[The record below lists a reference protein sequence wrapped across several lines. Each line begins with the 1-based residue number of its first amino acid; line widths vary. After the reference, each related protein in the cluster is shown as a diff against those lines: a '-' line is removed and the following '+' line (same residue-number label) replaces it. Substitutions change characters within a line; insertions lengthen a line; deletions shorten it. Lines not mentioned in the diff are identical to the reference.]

1 MRNLFLFF
9 FLSFFTLLSFG
20 QTLKRIDAPKGG
32 GITKE
37 QKQQQKND
45 STFFGN
51 DREITVE
58 LDGKT
63 HYKDYKIITFSR
75 DTLIIDTTL
84 TMKKDY
90 KFNYL
95 RKDVFELMPFQ
106 NQGQTYN
113 RLGYDFTDA
122 SFIPKMGM
130 SAKHYNFKEIEDIKY
145 YQVPTPTSEL
155 MWRSGM
161 QQGQAVDAFVTMNK
175 SPQFN
180 FSFAFNGLRS
190 LGRYRESLS
199 SHGNF
204 RMTMSY
210 NTKNERYYIRGHLA
224 SHKIKNEEN
233 GGLTPQSIELF
244 ESGDGDYTDRG
255 RLDVNFSDAENILR
269 GKRYHIEHDY
279 KFFKVK
285 DSVSEP
291 TNLKIGHVFSY
302 ETKHYEYTQTA
313 NALLGDAYDTQIN
326 DDTGL
331 RTMSNTVFLDIDSP
345 FVLGNLRAK
354 TNYYSYNHYF
364 NGQVNLTNETIDPL
378 IKGNALSLGAD
389 WNAKVKNFS
398 LSADVSTIVTGT
410 IKGNS
415 LVAAATYQTDSV
427 FSVTAKLTN
436 ISKMPDFNYIH
447 FQSDYVDY
455 NWQNTDF
462 NNEKIS
468 SLGLEFKS
476 DKWVDASASI
486 TRIENYTYFDSI
498 SKPQQANKTVSYLK
512 VKVHKALTFKK
523 FTLDNTMMYQ
533 NIASGADY
541 LRVPEFVTR
550 NTLYYRNHLFKNKP
564 LLLETGITF
573 KYFSEYKMNAYDPLL
588 SEFYLQDANYG
599 GFPMF
604 DFFVNAQVRRTRFF
618 FKLENITSSFT
629 GRNYYSAP
637 LNPYRDFTVR
647 FGLVWNFFI

>member
-1 MRNLFLFF
+1 MRNLLLFF
-9 FLSFFTLLSFG
+9 FLAFFTLISFG
-20 QTLKRIDAPKGG
+20 QKLS
-32 GITKE
+32 KE
-37 QKQQQKND
+37 KQTFLDENSDNRYGRD
-45 STFFGN
+45 SINYGN
-51 DREITVE
+51 DGEITVE
-58 LDGKT
+58 LDGET
-63 HYKDYKIITFSR
+63 HYTDYKIITFSR
-75 DTLIIDTTL
+75 DTLVIDTTL

-90 KFNYL
+90 KFNYI
-95 RKDVFELMPFQ
+95 RKDDFELMPFH

-113 RLGYDFTDA
+113 SLGYDFSDI
-122 SFIPKMGM
+122 SYIPRMGM
-130 SAKHYNFKEIEDIKY
+130 SAKFFNFKRIEDIKY

-155 MWRSGM
+155 MWRSGLE
-161 QQGQAVDAFVTMNK
+161 QGQALDAFVTMNK

-190 LGRYRESLS
+190 LGKYRETLA

-204 RMTMSY
+204 RTTISY
-210 NTKNERYYIRGHLA
+210 HTKSKRYYIRGHLA
-224 SHKIKNEEN
+224 SHKIRNEEN
-233 GGLTPQSIELF
+233 GGLTTQSIELF

-255 RLDVNFSDAENILR
+255 RLDVNFSDAENTLK

-302 ETKHYEYTQTA
+302 ETKRYFYTQTA
-313 NALLGDAYDTQIN
+313 DSTNVGQAYDNII
-326 DDTGL
+326 DDNTGL
-331 RTMSNTVFLDIDSP
+331 RTMNNTVFLDIDSP

-364 NGQVNLTNETIDPL
+364 EGQVNLVNGTVDPL
-378 IKGNALSLGAD
+378 LKGNALSLGAE
-389 WNAKVKNFS
+389 WNANIKNFY
-398 LSADVSTIVTGT
+398 LSADVSTILTGN

-427 FSVTAKLTN
+427 FSVTAKLTSV
-436 ISKMPDFNYIH
+436 SKMPDFNFIH

-462 NNEKIS
+462 NNEKIN
-468 SLGLEFKS
+468 SLGLEFNS

-486 TRIENYTYFDSI
+486 TRLENYTYFDSI
-498 SKPQQANKTVSYLK
+498 SKPQQANETVSYLK
-512 VKVHKALTFKK
+512 VKVHKAFTFRK

-533 NIASGADY
+533 NVADGETY
-541 LRVPEFVTR
+541 FRVPEFVTR
-550 NTLYYRNHLFKNKP
+550 NTLYYRNYLFKNKP

-573 KYFSEYKMNAYDPLL
+573 KYFSEFKMNAYDPVL
-588 SEFYLQDANYG
+588 SEFYLQEEQFG

-604 DFFVNAQVRRTRFF
+604 DFFVNAQVRRTRLF

-637 LNPYRDFTVR
+637 LHPYRDFTVR

>member
-1 MRNLFLFF
+1 MRNLLLFF
-9 FLSFFTLLSFG
+9 FLTFFTFITFG
-20 QTLKRIDAPKGG
+20 QKLN
-32 GITKE
+32 KE
-37 QKQQQKND
+37 KQEFLDKNFSQTQRD
-45 STFFGN
+45 SISYSNQG
-51 DREITVE
+51 EITVE
-58 LDGKT
+58 LDGET
-63 HYKDYKIITFSR
+63 HYTDYKIITYSR

-90 KFNYL
+90 IFNYI

-113 RLGYDFTDA
+113 RLGYDFSDA
-122 SFIPKMGM
+122 SFIPEMGM
-130 SAKHYNFKEIEDIKY
+130 SAKFFNYKRAEDIKY
-145 YQVPTPTSEL
+145 YEVPTPTSEL

-161 QQGQAVDAFVTMNK
+161 EQGQAVDVFVTMNK

-190 LGRYRESLS
+190 LGKYRESLA

-210 NTKNERYYIRGHLA
+210 NTNSKRYYIRGHLA
-224 SHKIKNEEN
+224 AHKIKNEEN
-233 GGLTPQSIELF
+233 GGLTEQSIELF

-255 RLDVNFSDAENILR
+255 RLDVNFTDAENELR
-269 GKRYHIEHDY
+269 AKRYHIEHDY

-302 ETKHYEYTQTA
+302 ETKHYLYKQTA
-313 NALLGDAYDTQIN
+313 NDLLGDAYDSKIN

-331 RTMSNTVFLDIDSP
+331 RTMNNTVYLDIDSP

-354 TNYYSYNHYF
+354 SNYYSYNHYF
-364 NGQVNLTNETIDPL
+364 NGQVNLIDETVDPL
-378 IKGNALSLGAD
+378 LKGNALSLGAE
-389 WNAKVKNFS
+389 WNANVKNFY
-398 LSADVSTIVTGT
+398 LSADVSTILTGT

-415 LVAAATYQTDSV
+415 LIAAAKYQTDSV
-427 FSVTAKLTN
+427 FSVTAKLSN
-436 ISKMPDFNYIH
+436 VSKMPDFNYVH
-447 FQSDYVDY
+447 FQSDYIDY
-455 NWQNTDF
+455 NWQNNNF
-462 NNEKIS
+462 KNEKIS
-468 SLGLEFKS
+468 SLGLEFNS
-476 DKWVDASASI
+476 DKWVDASTSI
-486 TRIENYTYFDSI
+486 TQLENYTYFDSI
-498 SKPQQANKTVSYLK
+498 SKPQQASESVSYFK
-512 VKVHKALTFKK
+512 VKVHKAFTFRK

-533 NIASGADY
+533 NVTSGQDY

-550 NTLYYRNHLFKNKP
+550 NTLYYSNYLFKNKP

-573 KYFSEYKMNAYDPLL
+573 KYFTEYKMNAYDPLL
-588 SEFYLQDANYG
+588 SEFYLQEEQFG

-604 DFFVNAQVRRTRFF
+604 DFFVNAQVRRTRMF